1 VNERA
6 RLTRE
11 EAVRELRKLIG
22 KDIRPL
28 ADKYGVTVF
37 KNGKLN
43 KGWAGHTLEK
53 HLGFDLSSSQAPN
66 GLNWE
71 LKAVPLEY
79 NKRKGKIWPKETMAI
94 TMINAQDVAAKS
106 FEQSHMWNKLR
117 SLIICGRIFESKAE
131 AHSKLYSVGTFD
143 FTDADIIA
151 KVKSDY
157 RLVQNTIINDGFQ
170 KLTGKMGV
178 YVQPRTKGPG
188 HGSTSRAFYA
198 RKSFLAIILGL
209 PADPS

>member
-1 VNERA
+1 M
-6 RLTRE
+6 RE

-53 HLGFDLSSSQAPN
+53 HLGFDLSSLQAPN

-71 LKAVPLEY
+71 LKAVPVEY

-94 TMINAQDVAAKS
+94 TMINPEDVSKKT
-106 FEQSHMWNKLR
+106 FEESHLFSKLR
-117 SLIICGRIFESKAE
+117 SLIICGRMFESKE
-131 AHSKLYSVGTFD
+131 EKHSILHSVGTFELSD
-143 FTDADIIA
+143 EVLKEEVKRDYELVKEAIKQQGF
-151 KVKSDY
+151 KV
-157 RLVQNTIINDGFQ
+157 
-170 KLTGKMGV
+170 LTGEMGV
-178 YVQPRTKGPG
+178 HVQPRTKGPG

-198 RKSFLAIILGL
+198 RPDFLAIILGIEVQ
-209 PADPS
+209 